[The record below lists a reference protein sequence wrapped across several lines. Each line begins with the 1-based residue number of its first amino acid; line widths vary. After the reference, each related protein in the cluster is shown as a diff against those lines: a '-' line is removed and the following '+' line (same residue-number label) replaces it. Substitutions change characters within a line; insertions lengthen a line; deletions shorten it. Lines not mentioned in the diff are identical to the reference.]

1 MGRMKTTRVYQHTFG
16 RSAQTKIMDFVWHH
30 REQGVNIQELSKGTR
45 NSYFYTL
52 TVLKGLLK
60 RKLVTKEKQGNES
73 IIRPN
78 QEHPIV
84 KAMADMPS

>member
-1 MGRMKTTRVYQHTFG
+1 MKTTRVYQHTFG
-16 RSAQTKIMDFVWHH
+16 RSAQTKVMDYVWHH
-30 REQGVNIQELSKGTR
+30 RDRGVNIQELSRGTR

-60 RKLVTKEKQGNES
+60 RGLVTKEKKGNES

-78 QEHPIV
+78 EDHAIV
-84 KAMADMPS
+84 DAMAKMPP